1 MDLRDTINIKKL
13 MILSFTFWKKGD
25 QDKIYLQSEL
35 AWHSVWKNVAFW
47 TAAIFLAI
55 SEEMQ
60 NQKNLK
66 LEKEEDSLDTI
77 EREKSIVFGQLLNF
91 GHNMRTFELDESST
105 REILNLF
112 CDYHEID
119 PPRRQLIIVSSDMY
133 TSSIHL
139 CNMINLSKIN
149 IQSRDSNR
157 TKERN

>member
-1 MDLRDTINIKKL
+1 

-25 QDKIYLQSEL
+25 QKQDKIYLQSEL
-35 AWHSVWKNVAFW
+35 AWHSVWKNITFW

-60 NQKNLK
+60 NQKNLN
-66 LEKEEDSLDTI
+66 LDKEEDTLDTI
-77 EREKSIVFGQLLNF
+77 EREKSIVFGQLLTF
-91 GHNMRTFELDESST
+91 GHNMRAFELDESHT

-119 PPRRQLIIVSSDMY
+119 LPRRQLIIVSINMY
-133 TSSIHL
+133 TYKLNKSIFYTYVSL
-139 CNMINLSKIN
+139 NNINNK
-149 IQSRDSNR
+149 SRDPNQ